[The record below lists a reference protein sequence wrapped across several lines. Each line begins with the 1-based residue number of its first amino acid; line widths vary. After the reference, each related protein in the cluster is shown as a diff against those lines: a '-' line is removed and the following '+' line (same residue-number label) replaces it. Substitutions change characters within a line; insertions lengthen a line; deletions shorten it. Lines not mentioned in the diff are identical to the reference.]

1 MVSYQTNNDFPFNTL
16 KLGQPSPLQGGGSY
30 FTKITGNDDK
40 ILVQLPTS
48 QTRAG
53 IVRTRKIA
61 YCDLLYSA
69 GNSDF
74 IQWIEKLEAR
84 CRELIKEKSIWFT
97 TDLEEDDIENMLTPV
112 ARMYRS
118 GKSLLVRVHIDQAR
132 GLDAALKCGF
142 YNDSEEQID
151 YQKIVA
157 SNSVIPLIKVDG
169 IKFSSRSFDIVLK
182 MEQIMVI
189 EDQPIITTCMI
200 KRNVE
205 QSSVKQV
212 IEETPKTVTEEL
224 AQASDEL
231 EPASEEVFEIDN
243 NQDDASN
250 SESSQK
256 SEETKTVVE
265 EKLGDHGLNLEEVE
279 LEPENSDQEDTE
291 DDEDDVASTAGSEVT
306 TDTLESEIIEENQEE
321 INPVTVG
328 EEITIDVEPMETKE
342 NQEVEGIQEIEID
355 TPVESQQEPMS
366 LKRPNE
372 VYYEIYKAAREKAKE
387 MKKAAMAAFLEA
399 QQIKT
404 KYMLDEIEDSDD
416 ELEVSSS

>member
-1 MVSYQTNNDFPFNTL
+1 MVSYQTNDDFPFNTL

-30 FTKITGNDDK
+30 FTKITGDEAK
-40 ILVQLPTS
+40 ILVQMPTS

-61 YCDLLYSA
+61 YCDLLYNA
-69 GNSDF
+69 SDSGF
-74 IQWIEKLEAR
+74 ISWIEKLEQR

-97 TDLEEDDIENMLTPV
+97 TDLEEDDIENMMTPV

-118 GKSLLVRVHIDQAR
+118 GKSLLVRVHIDQGR
-132 GLDAALKCGF
+132 GVDAPLKCGF

-169 IKFSSRSFDIVLK
+169 IKFSSRSFDIILK
-182 MEQIMVI
+182 MEQMMVV
-189 EDQPIITTCMI
+189 EDQPVVATCMI
-200 KRNVE
+200 KRNVIE
-205 QSSVKQV
+205 PKSEPAVTDV
-212 IEETPKTVTEEL
+212 IEEKPV
-224 AQASDEL
+224 
-231 EPASEEVFEIDN
+231 PASEEVEIELEDN
-243 NQDDASN
+243 AADDVSN
-250 SESSQK
+250 SDSSQK
-256 SEETKTVVE
+256 TEETESVVE
-265 EKLGDHGLNLEEVE
+265 DKLGENAINLEEVE
-279 LEPENSDQEDTE
+279 LEPENSDDEDSEE
-291 DDEDDVASTAGSEVT
+291 DDAASTAGSEVT
-306 TDTLESEIIEENQEE
+306 VDTLDSEEDEEEKPE
-321 INPVTVG
+321 IKPVSVG
-328 EEITIDVEPMETKE
+328 EEVTIDVEPMETKE
-342 NQEVEGIQEIEID
+342 NQEVNNGIQEIEID
-355 TPVESQQEPMS
+355 TPVETQEQPMS

-416 ELEVSSS
+416 ELEVSST

>member
-1 MVSYQTNNDFPFNTL
+1 MVSYQTNDDFPFNTL

-30 FTKITGNDDK
+30 FTKITGDEAK
-40 ILVQLPTS
+40 ILVQMPTS

-61 YCDLLYSA
+61 YCDLLYNASD
-69 GNSDF
+69 SDF
-74 IQWIEKLEAR
+74 ISWIEKLEQR

-97 TDLEEDDIENMLTPV
+97 SDLEEDDIENMMTPV

-118 GKSLLVRVHIDQAR
+118 GKSLLVRVHIDQGR
-132 GLDAALKCGF
+132 GADAPLKCGF

-169 IKFSSRSFDIVLK
+169 IKFSSRSFDIILK
-182 MEQIMVI
+182 MEQMMVV
-189 EDQPIITTCMI
+189 EDQPVVATCMI
-200 KRNVE
+200 KRNVIKSE
-205 QSSVKQV
+205 PQPEITEV
-212 IEETPKTVTEEL
+212 IEEKPV
-224 AQASDEL
+224 
-231 EPASEEVFEIDN
+231 PASEEVTNELE
-243 NQDDASN
+243 DDAADDISN
-250 SESSQK
+250 SDSSQK
-256 SEETKTVVE
+256 TEETESVVE
-265 EKLGDHGLNLEEVE
+265 DKLGENAINLEEVE
-279 LEPENSDQEDTE
+279 LEPENSDDEDSEE
-291 DDEDDVASTAGSEVT
+291 DDAASTAGSEVT
-306 TDTLESEIIEENQEE
+306 VDTIDSEDEEEKPE
-321 INPVTVG
+321 IKPVSLG
-328 EEITIDVEPMETKE
+328 EEVTIDVEPMETKE
-342 NQEVEGIQEIEID
+342 NQEVDNGIQEIEID
-355 TPVESQQEPMS
+355 TPVETQEQPMS

-416 ELEVSSS
+416 ELEVSST

>member
-1 MVSYQTNNDFPFNTL
+1 MVSYQTNDDFPFNTL

-30 FTKITGNDDK
+30 FTKITGDEAK
-40 ILVQLPTS
+40 ILVQMPTS

-61 YCDLLYSA
+61 YCDLLYNA
-69 GNSDF
+69 SDSGF
-74 IQWIEKLEAR
+74 ISWIEKLEQR

-97 TDLEEDDIENMLTPV
+97 TDLEEDDIENMMTPV

-118 GKSLLVRVHIDQAR
+118 GKSLLVRVHIDQGR
-132 GLDAALKCGF
+132 GVDAPLKCGF

-169 IKFSSRSFDIVLK
+169 IKFSSRSFDIILK
-182 MEQIMVI
+182 MEQMMVV
-189 EDQPIITTCMI
+189 EDQPVVATCMI
-200 KRNVE
+200 KRNVIE
-205 QSSVKQV
+205 PKSEPEITEV
-212 IEETPKTVTEEL
+212 IEEKLV
-224 AQASDEL
+224 
-231 EPASEEVFEIDN
+231 PASEEVAIELEDN
-243 NQDDASN
+243 AADDVSN
-250 SESSQK
+250 SDSSQK
-256 SEETKTVVE
+256 TEETESVVE
-265 EKLGDHGLNLEEVE
+265 DKLGDNAINLEEVE
-279 LEPENSDQEDTE
+279 LEPENSDDEDSEE
-291 DDEDDVASTAGSEVT
+291 DDAASTAGSEVT
-306 TDTLESEIIEENQEE
+306 VDTLDSEEDEEEKSEIK
-321 INPVTVG
+321 PVSVG
-328 EEITIDVEPMETKE
+328 EEVTIDVEPMETKE
-342 NQEVEGIQEIEID
+342 NHQALDGIQEIEID
-355 TPVESQQEPMS
+355 TPVETQEQPMS

-416 ELEVSSS
+416 ELEVSST

>member
-1 MVSYQTNNDFPFNTL
+1 MVSYQTNDDFPFNTL

-30 FTKITGNDDK
+30 FTKITGDEAK
-40 ILVQLPTS
+40 ILVQMPTS

-61 YCDLLYSA
+61 YCDLLYNA
-69 GNSDF
+69 SDNGF
-74 IQWIEKLEAR
+74 ISWIEKLEQR

-97 TDLEEDDIENMLTPV
+97 TDLEEDDIENMMTPV

-118 GKSLLVRVHIDQAR
+118 GKSLLVRVHIDQGR
-132 GLDAALKCGF
+132 GVDAPLKCSF

-182 MEQIMVI
+182 MEQIMIV
-189 EDQPIITTCMI
+189 EDQPVVSSTCMI
-200 KRNVE
+200 KRNVIEPKSE
-205 QSSVKQV
+205 QAITDI
-212 IEETPKTVTEEL
+212 IEEKPV
-224 AQASDEL
+224 
-231 EPASEEVFEIDN
+231 PASEEIAIELK
-243 NQDDASN
+243 DDPVDDFSN
-250 SESSQK
+250 PDFSQK
-256 SEETKTVVE
+256 NEENESVVE
-265 EKLGDHGLNLEEVE
+265 DKLGGNAINLEEVE
-279 LEPENSDQEDTE
+279 IEPENSDDKDSEE
-291 DDEDDVASTAGSEVT
+291 DDTASIAGSEVT
-306 TDTLESEIIEENQEE
+306 VDTLDSEEDDEEKPE
-321 INPVTVG
+321 IKPVYIG
-328 EEITIDVEPMETKE
+328 EEVTIDVEPMETKE
-342 NQEVEGIQEIEID
+342 HQETDGIQEIEID
-355 TPVESQQEPMS
+355 TPVETQEHPIC

-416 ELEVSSS
+416 ELEVSST